1 MRNLSGSLLSIL
13 AVLTIT
19 AHSQKSSFGVTA
31 GVSLANMHFKGG
43 GFSISGDNK
52 IGLVAGVF
60 ADVAIADNFRFQPGL
75 NFVQKGTQSEDSD
88 IDYESKVT
96 LNYVELPLNFL
107 FKPPMQKVN
116 FFVGAGPS
124 IAFALS
130 GKEKEKDNG
139 TTTTYK
145 YKFGNNPDE
154 HDLKALD
161 FGANFLTG
169 IETPG
174 GFLVAINY
182 NLGLSNLA
190 PGGSSDDGTIK
201 SRYFGF
207 KIGYLLNAKK

>member
-1 MRNLSGSLLSIL
+1 MRNLPGLFLAISCVLS
-13 AVLTIT
+13 VT
-19 AHSQKSSFGVTA
+19 AYCQKISFGVTA
-31 GVSLANMHFKGG
+31 GLSLANMHIKAESI
-43 GFSISGDNK
+43 SISGDSK
-52 IGLVAGVF
+52 IGITAGVF
-60 ADVAIADNFRFQPGL
+60 ADVVIADNFSFQPAL
-75 NFVQKGTQSEDSD
+75 NFVQKGTKNEISD
-88 IDYESKVT
+88 MDYETEVT
-96 LNYVELPLNFL
+96 LNYIELPLNFL
-107 FKPPMQKVN
+107 FRPAMQKVN

-139 TTTTYK
+139 TTTNYT

-154 HDLKALD
+154 HDLKAMD

-190 PGGSSDDGTIK
+190 PGSSSDDGTVK

-207 KIGYLLNAKK
+207 KVGYKLRGKK